1 MEKVQKIYNNLWK
14 ESIEKFKDNK
24 FQSYNYLNNH
34 FSNYMMSSRI
44 EFYWIEICLKDDLG
58 WTLIL
63 Y

>member
-1 MEKVQKIYNNLWK
+1 MEKVQKIYNNIWK

-44 EFYWIEICLKDDLG
+44 EFY
-58 WTLIL
+58 
-63 Y
+63 